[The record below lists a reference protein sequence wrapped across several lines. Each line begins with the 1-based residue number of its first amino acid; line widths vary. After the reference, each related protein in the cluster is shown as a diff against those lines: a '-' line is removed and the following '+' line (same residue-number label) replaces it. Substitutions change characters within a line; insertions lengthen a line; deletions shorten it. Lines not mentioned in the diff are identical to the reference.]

1 MESGCVFLLG
11 LGAGAWHDQ
20 AQQVRASSLNRAGR
34 KASSI
39 WAGKGGDDHIPWPT
53 KEGYSSHGLALGGP
67 TLKGKHNHAPVTKR
81 MGRKFKGKTQSC
93 ASHKEDG
100 NKF

>member
-1 MESGCVFLLG
+1 METGCVFLLG

-20 AQQVRASSLNRAGR
+20 AQQVRASSLNRVGR

-53 KEGYSSHGLALGGP
+53 KEGHSSHMPALGGLA
-67 TLKGKHNHAPVTKR
+67 LKGKHNHVPVRKR
-81 MGRKFKGKTQSC
+81 MGRKFKGKAQSR
-93 ASHKEDG
+93 ASHEEDG
-100 NKF
+100 KKV